1 MLTYENSLKRQGYD
15 LVIGVDEAGRGPL
28 AGPVVAAAVLLR
40 DYDFRCRVDDSK
52 KLTPVSREAA
62 FFEIKNKSIY
72 AIASVD
78 NRRIDRINILQ
89 ATIAAMRKA
98 VSAVKAQLAPSELGR
113 AFVIVD
119 GNMRLDFGLP
129 YQSIVKGDSKSL
141 SIAASSIL
149 AKVYRDR
156 LMEKYHRIYPGYGFD
171 EHKGYPTAGHRRA
184 LKMIGPSAIHRKS
197 FLKCLEKI

>member
-1 MLTYENSLKRQGYD
+1 VLTYENSLKRQGYD

-28 AGPVVAAAVLLR
+28 AGPVVAAAALLK
-40 DYDFRCRVDDSK
+40 DYDFRCRIDDSK
-52 KLTPVSREAA
+52 KLTPASREAA

-98 VSAVKAQLAPSELGR
+98 VSAVKAQLGPTELGR

-156 LMEKYHRIYPGYGFD
+156 LMERYHRVYPGYGFD
-171 EHKGYPTAGHRRA
+171 EHTGSPTAGHRRA

-197 FLKCLEKI
+197 FLKCLE

>member
-1 MLTYENSLKRQGYD
+1 LK
-15 LVIGVDEAGRGPL
+15 
-28 AGPVVAAAVLLR
+28 
-40 DYDFRCRVDDSK
+40 DYDFRCRIDDSK
-52 KLTPVSREAA
+52 KLTPASREAA

-98 VSAVKAQLAPSELGR
+98 VSAVKAQLGPTELGR

-156 LMEKYHRIYPGYGFD
+156 LMERYHRVYPGYGFD

-197 FLKCLEKI
+197 FLKCLE